1 MPPQQARGQK
11 LLRLGT
17 AAIEL
22 PKRLGISRERW
33 GPVHTRDVFEE
44 SLPYRKLLQ
53 TWASQITLMQPLSSQ
68 PHPLHL
74 HLT

>member
-1 MPPQQARGQK
+1 MPTLQARGQQ

-22 PKRLGISRERW
+22 PKRLGVSRERW
-33 GPVHTRDVFEE
+33 GPVHSRDVFEE
-44 SLPYRKLLQ
+44 SLPHRKLLQ
-53 TWASQITLMQPLSSQ
+53 TLASPITLMQPLSPQ
-68 PHPLHL
+68 PHPLRL